1 MPVKNKSKNYRTP
14 QQKQMI
20 RKAFALNFQNDRN
33 RMSQPQQ
40 KKVAFGELTHDV
52 MKIVDESAKVK
63 ETEVFDK
70 APEEKKKGKI

>member
-1 MPVKNKSKNYRTP
+1 MPVKNKSRNRTP
-14 QQKQMI
+14 EQKVMMK
-20 RKAFALNFQNDRN
+20 KAFASNFQNN
-33 RMSQPQQ
+33 RLPQQ